1 VFEKDQVN
9 QQETRILVSTTKGC
23 EAVFSG
29 LQKLLELERKSKFN
43 FLIFSL

>member
-1 VFEKDQVN
+1 VFEKGQVN
-9 QQETRILVSTTKGC
+9 QQETRFLVSTTKGC

-29 LQKLLELERKSKFN
+29 LKKSLELERKAKFN